1 VTPEPLLAVR
11 DLTIQYAAGAAAPVL
26 DHVSFDVSAGETVGL
41 LGVSGSG
48 KSTLLLALVGL
59 LPPAARVT
67 GSVRWKGEEL
77 IGAPEGRMRALRG
90 AAIASIFQDPAAALN
105 PVLRAGTQVAEVLR
119 AHRRT
124 SREAVP
130 GAVDKALRA
139 AGLGDP
145 QAIARAYPHE
155 LSGGQRQ
162 RVAIAQ
168 ALAAAPEMLLADEP
182 TSALDSVAEADLL
195 ALLRVL
201 TTVQGLALLLVSHNV
216 WTLRRIAT
224 RVVVLGDGRVVEQGP
239 VAQVLD
245 QPQAGHTRTLVQAA
259 GLARRP
265 AAAAAPGL
273 HTPALLEGRRVTKD
287 YGTRGGPWGGRGHIH
302 ALEAADL
309 RVRAGERVAVVGPSG
324 SGKST
329 LARCLAGL
337 EAPTSGE
344 VLFDGTAVDRL
355 QEHARR
361 PFRRG
366 VQMVFQEAAT
376 SLNPRWDAGRS
387 VAEPLLLLDL
397 APADDVEH
405 RVGSHLTEVGLPRDV
420 MKRRPHELSG
430 GQRQRVALAR
440 ALAVGPRALVLDEAT
455 TGLDGPIQAQILDLV
470 RDLQERSG
478 LACIFVSHD
487 LRLVAA
493 LADRVVVMS
502 EGRIVER
509 GAVEEI
515 LGAPSHETTR
525 ALVRAAFGSP
535 S

>member
-1 VTPEPLLAVR
+1 MIPEPLLAVR
-11 DLTIQYAAGAAAPVL
+11 DLTIHYAAGAAAPVL

-59 LPPAARVT
+59 LPPTARVT
-67 GSVRWKGEEL
+67 GSIRWKGQEL
-77 IGAPEGRMRALRG
+77 IGASEDRMRSLRG
-90 AAIASIFQDPAAALN
+90 GAIASIFQEPAAALN

-119 AHRRT
+119 AHRQA
-124 SREAVP
+124 SGEAIP
-130 GAVDKALRA
+130 GAVEKALRA
-139 AGLGDP
+139 AGLDDP

-168 ALAAAPEMLLADEP
+168 ALAATPEMLLADEP

-195 ALLRVL
+195 ALLRGL
-201 TTVQGLALLLVSHNV
+201 TRGQGLALLLVSHSV
-216 WTLRRIAT
+216 WTLRRVAT
-224 RVVVLGDGRVVEQGP
+224 RVVVLGGGRVVEHGP
-239 VAQVLD
+239 VAQVLE

-259 GLARRP
+259 ELARRP
-265 AAAAAPGL
+265 ALAAATGL
-273 HTPALLEGRRVTKD
+273 DTPVLLEGRRMTKH
-287 YGTRGGPWGGRGHIH
+287 YGARGRPWGGRGHIH

-309 RVRAGERVAVVGPSG
+309 AVRAGERVAVVGPSG

-337 EAPTSGE
+337 EDLTSGE

-355 QEHARR
+355 SAPARR

-376 SLNPRWDAGRS
+376 SLNPRWDAGWS
-387 VAEPLLLLDL
+387 VAEPLVLLDL
-397 APADDVEH
+397 APAGDLER
-405 RVGSHLTEVGLPRDV
+405 RVGAHLNEVGLPGDV
-420 MKRRPHELSG
+420 IQRRPHELSG

-470 RDLQERSG
+470 RDLQVRSG
-478 LACIFVSHD
+478 LACVFVSHD

-493 LADRVVVMS
+493 VADRVVVMS
-502 EGRIVER
+502 EGHIVET